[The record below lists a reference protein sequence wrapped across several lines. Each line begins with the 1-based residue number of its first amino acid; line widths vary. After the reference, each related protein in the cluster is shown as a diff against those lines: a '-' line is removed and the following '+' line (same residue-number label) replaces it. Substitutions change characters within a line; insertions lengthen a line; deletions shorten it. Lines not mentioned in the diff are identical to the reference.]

1 MASMETLPIE
11 AIYNIADLVI
21 EEAFDENVFAKTQL
35 PLAQTNHH
43 FYDIVN
49 PRLRAASY
57 CWAAREGRIDI
68 LKKAHEN
75 GANLSGT
82 GAMRPEERAT
92 PLHYAIKHGHRD
104 IVEYLAEIGVDPH
117 VPARG
122 ICDCWSDTEPVRP
135 YALHMAIRHSGFEGA
150 EKILVKKL
158 GAYWTFQGASALDH
172 VDPHD
177 ISDREVIDLL
187 VKLPGSRHAADA
199 LRYALKWNEPE
210 LVSRLLERS
219 DMDASVPDSEGQTP
233 LFWAIQYKR
242 VDIVKLLLQ
251 RQEVNPGTPS
261 RSGFT
266 PLQVAVGVRSLPL
279 VELLLQREEVNA
291 RMTDAGKASALH
303 IAAARGELEIVNLLL
318 EQNGL
323 DVASPDSTG
332 NTPLHWAVRSR
343 DKKYHPS
350 LVPIYDDDDDDDDE
364 NNNDG
369 EEDDDSSTF
378 DEPPLYREESLDIIK
393 RLLARHEVNAGGHD
407 QDGLTPLHHACLTAD
422 YEVVALLLQRQDVD
436 PKARAINGQT
446 PLHLAASR
454 HQRSAKRIMDLLLEQ
469 PGVEITEV
477 DHDGRTI
484 LHYLCGGFDKEY
496 PVLDLIETML
506 QAGVPLDQESATG
519 LTAFH
524 QALCSGYWSVALFL
538 LDRGADP
545 MISKRFKYNNSLLHI
560 ILKHSDSHDGKCELV
575 GRLIEKGIEV
585 DTYTDSPV
593 FDPRFNE
600 DDKIE
605 NVIGIRSPDILV
617 GSDCTPLLLAST
629 REYSLNN
636 MKMLLA
642 AGADPSA
649 HVIIRDVEF
658 ECKTNGNRQAF
669 LSGVFRHVCEPF
681 SQADGEILEHVDPIE
696 VLLQFGSRL
705 DFDGPADS
713 PLQEACKVAEKG
725 QFALL
730 KILLGFSK
738 ARNVSESHV
747 DQLISAYKDKT
758 EYTKIHER
766 LESFK
771 KRVFID

>member
-21 EEAFDENVFAKTQL
+21 EEAFDENIFAKTQL
-35 PLAQTNHH
+35 ALAQTNHH

-49 PRLRAASY
+49 PRLRAAGY

-68 LKKAHEN
+68 LRKAHEN

-82 GAMRPEERAT
+82 GTMRPEERAT

-104 IVEYLAEIGVDPH
+104 IVEYLADIGVDPH

-122 ICDCWSDTEPVRP
+122 VCDCWSDTEPVRP
-135 YALHMAIRHSGFEGA
+135 YALHMAIQHSGLEGA
-150 EKILVKKL
+150 EKILIQKL
-158 GAYWTFQGASALDH
+158 GAYWTFQGTSALEH

-177 ISDREVIDLL
+177 VNDRETIDLL
-187 VKLPGSRHAADA
+187 VKLPGPRHAADA

-210 LVSRLLERS
+210 LVNRLLERS
-219 DMDASVPDSEGQTP
+219 DMDASVPDSDGQTP

-242 VDIVKLLLQ
+242 VDMVKLLLQ
-251 RQEVNPGTPS
+251 RQEVNPGTPD
-261 RSGFT
+261 RNGFT
-266 PLQVAVGVRSLPL
+266 ALQVAVGVRSLRL

-291 RMTDAGKASALH
+291 RRTDAGNSSALH
-303 IAAARGELEIVNLLL
+303 IAAARGELQIVSLLL

-343 DKKYHPS
+343 DKQYHPS
-350 LVPIYDDDDDDDDE
+350 LVPIYGDENKNDDDEDDDD
-364 NNNDG
+364 
-369 EEDDDSSTF
+369 SFTF
-378 DEPPLYREESLDIIK
+378 DEPPGYREESLDIIK
-393 RLLARHEVNAGGHD
+393 RLLARQEVNAGGQD
-407 QDGLTPLHHACLTAD
+407 QDGLTPLHHACLIAD
-422 YEVVALLLQRQDVD
+422 YEVAELLLQRQDVD
-436 PKARAINGQT
+436 PKARAMNGQT
-446 PLHLAASR
+446 PLHLAASS
-454 HQRSAKRIMDLLLEQ
+454 HQLSAKRLMYLLLKQ

-477 DHDGRTI
+477 DHDGRTV
-484 LHYLCGGFDKEY
+484 LHYLCGGYDKEY
-496 PVLDLIETML
+496 PVLDLIETVL
-506 QAGVPLDQESATG
+506 EAGVPLDQESATG

-545 MISKRFKYNNSLLHI
+545 MVSKRFKYNNSLLHI
-560 ILKHSDSHDGKCELV
+560 ILKHSDNDDGKCELIE
-575 GRLIEKGIEV
+575 RLIEKGIEV

-617 GSDCTPLLLAST
+617 GTDCTPLLLAAM
-629 REYSLNN
+629 REYSLNS
-636 MKMLLA
+636 MKVLLD
-642 AGADPSA
+642 AGADPNA

-658 ECKTNGNRQAF
+658 EGKTNGNRQAF
-669 LSGVFRHVCEPF
+669 LSGVFRHIWDPF
-681 SQADGEILEHVDPIE
+681 SPGDNEILEHAPPIG
-696 VLLQFGSRL
+696 LLLEFGSRL

-713 PLQEACKVAEKG
+713 PLQEACKAAEKG
-725 QFALL
+725 HFALL
-730 KILLGFSK
+730 EILLGNSK
-738 ARNVSESHV
+738 ARNVGESHV
-747 DQLISAYKDKT
+747 NQLISVYKEKP
-758 EYTKIHER
+758 EYNQIHQR

-771 KRVFID
+771 QKVSTN

>member
-1 MASMETLPIE
+1 MASMEALPIE

-21 EEAFDENVFAKTQL
+21 EEAFDENIFAKAQL
-35 PLAQTNHH
+35 ALAQTNHH
-43 FYDIVN
+43 FYDIVS

-75 GANLSGT
+75 GAKLSGT
-82 GAMRPEERAT
+82 GTMRPEERAT

-104 IVEYLAEIGVDPH
+104 IVE
-117 VPARG
+117 
-122 ICDCWSDTEPVRP
+122 P

-150 EKILVKKL
+150 EKILVQKL
-158 GAYWTFQGASALDH
+158 GAYWTFQGTSALDH

-177 ISDREVIDLL
+177 VNDREIIDLL

-261 RSGFT
+261 RNGFT

-291 RMTDAGKASALH
+291 RRTDAGNSSALH
-303 IAAARGELEIVNLLL
+303 IAAARGELQIVNLLL

-323 DVASPDSTG
+323 DVASPDSKR

-350 LVPIYDDDDDDDDE
+350 LVPIYDEDDDNNDNNDNNDDDE
-364 NNNDG
+364 D
-369 EEDDDSSTF
+369 EDDSYTF
-378 DEPPLYREESLDIIK
+378 DEPPGYREESLDIIK
-393 RLLARHEVNAGGHD
+393 RLLARQEVNAGGHD
-407 QDGLTPLHHACLTAD
+407 QDGLTPLHHACLIAD

-446 PLHLAASR
+446 PLHLAASH
-454 HQRSAKRIMDLLLEQ
+454 HQRSAKRIMYLLLEQ
-469 PGVEITEV
+469 PGVEITEF
-477 DHDGRTI
+477 DHDGRTV

-496 PVLDLIETML
+496 PVLDLIETVL
-506 QAGVPLDQESATG
+506 QPGVPLDQESATG

-545 MISKRFKYNNSLLHI
+545 MVSKRFKYNNNLLHI
-560 ILKHSDSHDGKCELV
+560 ILKHSDSDDGKCELID
-575 GRLIEKGIEV
+575 RLIEKGIEV

-605 NVIGIRSPDILV
+605 KVIGIRSPDILV
-617 GSDCTPLLLAST
+617 GSDCTPLLLAAT

-636 MKMLLA
+636 MKILLD

-658 ECKTNGNRQAF
+658 EGKTDGNRQVF
-669 LSGVFRHVCEPF
+669 LSGVFRHIWEPF
-681 SQADGEILEHVDPIE
+681 SPGDGEILEHSDPIE
-696 VLLQFGSRL
+696 VLLEFGSRL

-725 QFALL
+725 HFALL
-730 KILLGFSK
+730 KILLGFSS

-758 EYTKIHER
+758 EYTKIHQI
-766 LESFK
+766 LETFRQK
-771 KRVFID
+771 IFVD

>member
-1 MASMETLPIE
+1 MMDFTASK
-11 AIYNIADLVI
+11 AIYNIADLLI
-21 EEAFDENVFAKTQL
+21 EEAFDENIFAKTQL
-35 PLAQTNHH
+35 ALAQTNHH

-82 GAMRPEERAT
+82 GTMRPEERAT
-92 PLHYAIKHGHRD
+92 PLHYAIKQGHRD

-122 ICDCWSDTEPVRP
+122 VCDCWSDIEPVRP

-150 EKILVKKL
+150 EKILVQKL
-158 GAYWTFQGASALDH
+158 GAYWTFQGTSALDH

-177 ISDREVIDLL
+177 VNDREIIDLL

-199 LRYALKWNEPE
+199 LRYALKWNELE
-210 LVSRLLERS
+210 LVNRLLERS
-219 DMDASVPDSEGQTP
+219 DMDASVPDFDGQTP
-233 LFWAIQYKR
+233 LFGAIQCKR
-242 VDIVKLLLQ
+242 VDIVKLLLK
-251 RQEVNPGTPS
+251 RQEVNPGTPD
-261 RSGFT
+261 RNGFT

-279 VELLLQREEVNA
+279 VELLLQCEEVNA
-291 RMTDAGKASALH
+291 RRTDAGKSSALH
-303 IAAARGELEIVNLLL
+303 IDAARGELQIVNLLL

-350 LVPIYDDDDDDDDE
+350 LVTTYDDDE
-364 NNNDG
+364 NNDDD
-369 EEDDDSSTF
+369 EDEDDDSDTF
-378 DEPPLYREESLDIIK
+378 DEPPGQ
-393 RLLARHEVNAGGHD
+393 EVNAGGHD
-407 QDGLTPLHHACLTAD
+407 QDGLTPLHHACLIAD

-436 PKARAINGQT
+436 PKARGITGQT
-446 PLHLAASR
+446 PLHLAASN
-454 HQRSAKRIMDLLLEQ
+454 HQLSAKRIMDLLLEQ

-477 DHDGRTI
+477 DHDGRTV
-484 LHYLCGGFDKEY
+484 LHYLCGGGEKEF
-496 PVLDLIETML
+496 PVLDLIETVL

-524 QALCSGYWSVALFL
+524 QAICSGYWSVALFL
-538 LDRGADP
+538 LDHGTDP
-545 MISKRFKYNNSLLHI
+545 MVSKRFKYNNSLLHI
-560 ILKHSDSHDGKCELV
+560 ILKHSNRDDVKSELIE
-575 GRLIEKGIEV
+575 RLIERGIEV

-605 NVIGIRSPDILV
+605 KVIGIRSPDILV
-617 GSDCTPLLLAST
+617 GTDCTPLLLAAM

-636 MKMLLA
+636 MKILLD

-649 HVIIRDVEF
+649 LVIIRDVEF
-658 ECKTNGNRQAF
+658 EGKANGNRQAF
-669 LSGVFRHVCEPF
+669 LSGVFRHIWEPF
-681 SQADGEILEHVDPIE
+681 SPGDSEILEHTEPIE
-696 VLLQFGSRL
+696 LLLDFRSRL

-713 PLQEACKVAEKG
+713 PLQEACKAAEKG
-725 QFALL
+725 HFALL
-730 KILLGFSK
+730 KILLESSK

-747 DQLISAYKDKT
+747 DKLIFAYKDKP
-758 EYTKIHER
+758 EYSQICQM

-771 KRVFID
+771 QKVLFID